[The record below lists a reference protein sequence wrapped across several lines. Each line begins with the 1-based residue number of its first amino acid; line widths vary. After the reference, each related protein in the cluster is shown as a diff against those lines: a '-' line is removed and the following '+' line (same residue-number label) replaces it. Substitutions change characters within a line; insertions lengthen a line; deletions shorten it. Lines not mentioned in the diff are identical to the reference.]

1 MSMPSYNYHN
11 PLVMGSSFGPSYL
24 KLAYFPFLPTFLPP
38 TPASGI
44 SRLVALDTLSN
55 EEEADVIGEPT
66 FEDESRMD
74 DSTPIDGVRQV
85 EVDGTL
91 DAEDEDEEVTSAAG
105 PQDGVRDCKDI
116 VAAGGWVG
124 PWCSDK
130 GT

>member
-1 MSMPSYNYHN
+1 MSIPFYYYHN

-24 KLAYFPFLPTFLPP
+24 KLAYLPLLPTFPPP
-38 TPASGI
+38 TPASGGF
-44 SRLVALDTLSN
+44 RLVGLDTLSD

-74 DSTPIDGVRQV
+74 DSIPIDGNRPV

-91 DAEDEDEEVTSAAG
+91 DAEDENEEETAAT
-105 PQDGVRDCKDI
+105 GVRNGFRDCKVT